1 MDDSSFTDLVALACE
16 RHLAALAQHRA
27 GETLAGYALCTDDDV
42 STLYGVAVT
51 REYLPSAPYPEAR
64 YMPVEWPYGHRTSL
78 FDESQLAIEA
88 RYTAASDAGALG
100 PHIEATFAC
109 LVEAL
114 RRARAQKLV
123 GDEVLLVVTSTDPG
137 PELEALATR
146 GVRALNAPEQ
156 YEAWRAAM
164 AYPPLETE

>member
-1 MDDSSFTDLVALACE
+1 MDDPSFTDLVALACE
-16 RHLAALAQHRA
+16 KHLAALAQQRA
-27 GETLAGYALCTDDDV
+27 GETLAGYALCTDDDL

-64 YMPVEWPYGHRTSL
+64 YVPVEWPYGHRTSL
-78 FDESQLAIEA
+78 FDEAQLVIEG
-88 RYTAASDAGALG
+88 RYTAASDGGALTA
-100 PHIEATFAC
+100 HIEGTFAC

-137 PELEALATR
+137 PELAALATR
-146 GVRALNAPEQ
+146 GARALNAPEL

-164 AYPPLETE
+164 AYPPPDAK